1 MQGAF
6 QLPGTGITHSDPPKP
21 HNYLQDFTR
30 NKMGPE
36 KGSNL
41 PKVNLYVAS
50 ELKLSEHKVLTGRTR
65 LKYNVA
71 FPGCP

>member
-1 MQGAF
+1 
-6 QLPGTGITHSDPPKP
+6 
-21 HNYLQDFTR
+21 
-30 NKMGPE
+30 MGPE

-50 ELKLSEHKVLTGRTR
+50 EPKLSEHKVLTGRTR